1 MSDARPGGDAT
12 MSLSAQDVLAV
23 VQQAV
28 ATGLECDPASV
39 TRATRFREDLQADS
53 LALVE
58 IVEIVEESLA
68 PRAAAGF
75 HIEDED
81 LDGLTTV
88 GEAVD
93 YAVARL

>member
-1 MSDARPGGDAT
+1 MT
-12 MSLSAQDVLAV
+12 LSSEDVLGV

-28 ATGLECDPASV
+28 ATVLELDPSVV
-39 TRATRFREDLQADS
+39 TRQTSFRADLGADS

-58 IVEIVEESLA
+58 IVEIVEEQLA
-68 PRAAAGF
+68 PQARPGF
-75 HIEDED
+75 HIEDDD
-81 LDGLTTV
+81 LDGLVTV

>member
-1 MSDARPGGDAT
+1 MTEPRTPLTGEE
-12 MSLSAQDVLAV
+12 VLAL

-28 ATGLECDPASV
+28 ATVLELDPSTV
-39 TRATRFREDLQADS
+39 GRSTRFIDDLRADS

-68 PRAAAGF
+68 PRARSGF
-75 HIEDED
+75 HIEDEE
-81 LDGLTTV
+81 LDALTTV

-93 YAVARL
+93 LALARL

>member
-1 MSDARPGGDAT
+1 MSAVSPEE
-12 MSLSAQDVLAV
+12 VLAL
-23 VQQAV
+23 VQQAC
-28 ATGLECDPASV
+28 ATVLELDPASV
-39 TRATRFREDLQADS
+39 TRETRFVDDLRADS

-68 PRAAAGF
+68 PLARLGF

-81 LDGLTTV
+81 LDGLATV

>member
-1 MSDARPGGDAT
+1 MTPE
-12 MSLSAQDVLAV
+12 QVLAV
-23 VQQAV
+23 VQAAV
-28 ATGLECDPASV
+28 ATVLERDPGSV
-39 TRATRFREDLQADS
+39 TRATRFREDLEADS

-58 IVEIVEESLA
+58 IVEIVEEELA
-68 PRAAAGF
+68 PRARAGF

-81 LDGLTTV
+81 LDALTTV

>member
-1 MSDARPGGDAT
+1 MN
-12 MSLSAQDVLAV
+12 AQEILAV

-28 ATGLECDPASV
+28 ATVLEVPAAQV
-39 TRATRFREDLQADS
+39 TRETRFAEDLKADS

-58 IVEIVEESLA
+58 IVEIVEETLTPLA
-68 PRAAAGF
+68 KPGF

-88 GEAVD
+88 GAAVD
-93 YAVARL
+93 YALARM

>member
-1 MSDARPGGDAT
+1 MSSD
-12 MSLSAQDVLAV
+12 QVLAV
-23 VQQAV
+23 VQAAV
-28 ATGLECDPASV
+28 ATVLEREPSTV
-39 TRATRFREDLQADS
+39 TRETRFREDLQADS

-58 IVEIVEESLA
+58 IVEIVEETLA
-68 PRAAAGF
+68 PRAPVGF
-75 HIEDED
+75 HIDDED

>member
-1 MSDARPGGDAT
+1 MTADE
-12 MSLSAQDVLAV
+12 VLAV
-23 VQQAV
+23 VQAAV
-28 ATGLECDPASV
+28 ATVLERDPTSV
-39 TRATRFREDLQADS
+39 TRDTRFKADLEADS

-58 IVEIVEESLA
+58 IVEIVEEELA
-68 PRAAAGF
+68 PRARAGF

-81 LDGLTTV
+81 LDSLSTV

>member
-1 MSDARPGGDAT
+1 MTADEVLGVVRAAIAT
-12 MSLSAQDVLAV
+12 VL
-23 VQQAV
+23 
-28 ATGLECDPASV
+28 ERDPSTV
-39 TRATRFREDLQADS
+39 SRETRFKEDLEADS

-58 IVEIVEESLA
+58 IVEIVEEELA
-68 PRAAAGF
+68 PKARPGF